1 MLNMRTLSQRSV
13 RTVAPKRAAVSS
25 RRSLRVEAKRNEV
38 SVSYAKALVELADE
52 KSKLEPVHAGTFP
65 SIRFTFS
72 ISLMLIEPQAC
83 LQCAII
89 VNAIIMY
96 SFICLLLCLSLQ
108 RRCNMKHLG
117 LSGWCRTTNQFSRV
131 VVCVPQTSF
140 HLPTASMPAD
150 MDVVA
155 ALIKDNKKLTELI
168 YNPVVANEKKREVLL
183 MIGKEAGFQ
192 DYTNN
197 FLNLLLQKDRL
208 DLLEEICDSFEEQY
222 CKLTDTE
229 VSAASIYWVL

>member
-1 MLNMRTLSQRSV
+1 M
-13 RTVAPKRAAVSS
+13 
-25 RRSLRVEAKRNEV
+25 
-38 SVSYAKALVELADE
+38 
-52 KSKLEPVHAGTFP
+52 P
-65 SIRFTFS
+65 S
-72 ISLMLIEPQAC
+72 
-83 LQCAII
+83 
-89 VNAIIMY
+89 
-96 SFICLLLCLSLQ
+96 
-108 RRCNMKHLG
+108 
-117 LSGWCRTTNQFSRV
+117 
-131 VVCVPQTSF
+131 
-140 HLPTASMPAD
+140 PTDSMPAD

-229 VSAASIYWVL
+229 VGAASTPRDSQSVVIIACRRLLNQ